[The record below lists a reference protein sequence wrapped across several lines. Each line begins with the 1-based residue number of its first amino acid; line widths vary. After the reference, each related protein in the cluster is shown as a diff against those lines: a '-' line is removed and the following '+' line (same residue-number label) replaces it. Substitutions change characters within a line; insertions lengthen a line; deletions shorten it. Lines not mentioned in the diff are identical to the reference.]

1 MTTHR
6 LLSPTG
12 EFSVV
17 LPGTWA
23 AIPMGSD
30 EAMRARVASVVKKQM
45 PNNDRLARARKIVRD
60 DLLRSAGEAAALG
73 ATIFALALEMLP
85 GVPFPASLVAFAQ
98 EWPPGV
104 DEGHDGVRGRLRRAL
119 PGGEIVDAEFSVVI
133 RRSALEQRREGTVE
147 FPLLNLEYWFA
158 TPNKRLLS
166 FLVSVP
172 MCESVELFTAF
183 FDAVAES
190 VRWATPIAMGTPER
204 FAADL

>member
-1 MTTHR
+1 VH
-6 LLSPTG
+6 
-12 EFSVV
+12 
-17 LPGTWA
+17 
-23 AIPMGSD
+23 
-30 EAMRARVASVVKKQM
+30 
-45 PNNDRLARARKIVRD
+45 
-60 DLLRSAGEAAALG
+60 
-73 ATIFALALEMLP
+73 
-85 GVPFPASLVAFAQ
+85 
-98 EWPPGV
+98 
-104 DEGHDGVRGRLRRAL
+104 GRLRRAL

-158 TPNKRLLS
+158 TPNNRLLS

-190 VRWATPIAMGTPER
+190 VRWATPIAVSTPGR